1 MHSAAAHRSLMEPI
15 IGHLLH
21 DISFLPSIHVIS
33 FLPIPLL
40 FSRVSLGFKLHC
52 LSSSINIPTFDPKN
66 HACSD
71 LSSILRILELRK
83 AEDLPDETI
92 DSLLTGLSP
101 KDQTVILNRQR
112 DWQRSLRLFR
122 RIKSAKDYS
131 PNEIHYNVILRTLG
145 RARRWDELRL
155 CWIEME
161 KDGLL
166 PSNNTYAILMDVYR
180 RAGLFKEALLW
191 LKHMKSRR
199 VFPDEVS
206 INTAVQVLKD
216 SSNLIWIGSK
226 HFLLT
231 ELFKSGGRAP
241 ISQITSVYDV
251 GPQTPRLA
259 ATYNT
264 LIDLYGKAGK
274 LKDASDAFSQMLRS
288 GVMPDML
295 TFNTII
301 NICCS
306 HGRLVEAESLLLKM
320 EERRVQPDTT
330 TFNIF
335 MTYYA
340 SLDDA
345 DNVLSYYSKI
355 REYGLQPDAATFRII
370 LPSLCK
376 KSMILEVEAAIAEIL
391 EFDSQIDE
399 QSMLHVMMMYIN
411 KGLRDKASGFFF

>member
-1 MHSAAAHRSLMEPI
+1 
-15 IGHLLH
+15 
-21 DISFLPSIHVIS
+21 
-33 FLPIPLL
+33 
-40 FSRVSLGFKLHC
+40 FKLHC

-216 SSNLIWIGSK
+216 SKQFDLGEK
-226 HFLLT
+226 
-231 ELFKSGGRAP
+231 LFKG
-241 ISQITSVYDV
+241 
-251 GPQTPRLA
+251 
-259 ATYNT
+259 
-264 LIDLYGKAGK
+264 
-274 LKDASDAFSQMLRS
+274 
-288 GVMPDML
+288 
-295 TFNTII
+295 
-301 NICCS
+301 
-306 HGRLVEAESLLLKM
+306 
-320 EERRVQPDTT
+320 
-330 TFNIF
+330 
-335 MTYYA
+335 
-340 SLDDA
+340 
-345 DNVLSYYSKI
+345 
-355 REYGLQPDAATFRII
+355 
-370 LPSLCK
+370 
-376 KSMILEVEAAIAEIL
+376 
-391 EFDSQIDE
+391 
-399 QSMLHVMMMYIN
+399 
-411 KGLRDKASGFFF
+411 